1 MKTLKPAMFAM
12 LAAMAFAAPAF
23 AQGAEG
29 GMMRENEFRVVM
41 ANGQTKTAMM
51 TDAKM
56 MAEIMKT
63 AKPVAAGQIFFMH
76 NGKMYQVQDMKM
88 SDGRMLSEHL
98 GSRA

>member
-1 MKTLKPAMFAM
+1 MKNLKPAMFAL

-23 AQGAEG
+23 AQEG

-56 MAEIMKT
+56 MDEIMKH
-63 AKPVAAGQIFFMH
+63 AKPVAAGQVFFMH
-76 NGKMYQVQDMKM
+76 GGKMYQVEDMKM
-88 SDGRMLSEHL
+88 SDGKMLSEHL

>member
-1 MKTLKPAMFAM
+1 MKTLKPAMFAL

-23 AQGAEG
+23 AQAEG

-41 ANGQTKTAMM
+41 ADGHTKTAMM

-56 MAEIMKT
+56 MAEIMKH
-63 AKPVAAGQIFFMH
+63 AKPVAGGQIFFMH
-76 NGKMYQVQDMKM
+76 GGKMYQVQDMKM
-88 SDGRMLSEHL
+88 SDGRWLSEHV

>member
-1 MKTLKPAMFAM
+1 MKTLKPAMFAL
-12 LAAMAFAAPAF
+12 LAAMAFTAPAL

-29 GMMRENEFRVVM
+29 GMIRENEFRVVM

-51 TDAKM
+51 TDAKT

-76 NGKMYQVQDMKM
+76 NGKLMMAFDPSVSAAIK
-88 SDGRMLSEHL
+88 
-98 GSRA
+98 